1 MNTATPDTHNSSGKS
16 ITGLTYPLDKFCRI
30 AKRPLPAIQFVDAQ
44 DVPEPYHSLLV
55 HKQDMTSTLGQFHG
69 DEIGLRVLSLE
80 IRGNA
85 YYREVM
91 LLTKRSQRPVEYGA
105 IKIDISAFPSQAQA
119 AIATAVV
126 PLGQLLKDYKID
138 YKSMPS
144 GFLSIQCDDYI
155 GELFN
160 YPEKPLLFGRRNTL
174 YNINSDAKMA
184 EIVEILP
191 IS

>member
-1 MNTATPDTHNSSGKS
+1 KPTLLIVLPSHYKQSKIGALRPSTTTIFDLAGKACCRLTGCYTNSFWMNTATPDTHNSSGQS
-16 ITGLTYPLDKFCRI
+16 ITGLTYPLDEFCRI
-30 AKRPLPAIQFVDAQ
+30 AKRPLPAIQFVNAQ

-105 IKIDISAFPSQAQA
+105 IKIDISAFPAQAQA
-119 AIATAVV
+119 AITTAVV

-138 YKSMPS
+138 YKSM
-144 GFLSIQCDDYI
+144 
-155 GELFN
+155 
-160 YPEKPLLFGRRNTL
+160 
-174 YNINSDAKMA
+174 
-184 EIVEILP
+184 
-191 IS
+191 